1 MKKNVFAVILALVAA
16 SMYAISVPVSKILLD
31 DIDPIIIS
39 ALLYL
44 GAGLGTGII
53 FLITYKKKEKGS
65 EPFYKSDIPYII
77 GMIVFDIIAP
87 ICFMYGLSKFEAS
100 GASLLNNF
108 EIVASSIIAMIL
120 FKEVISKKMWVA
132 ITLIVISSFILS
144 FEDIL
149 SFKFSWGAILVLIAT
164 ICWGFENNCTRKLS
178 NKNRYKLVMI
188 DGLGAGIGC
197 LVVSLLT
204 NEKMP
209 SWPLIL
215 AALLLGFISYGLSIV
230 IYITAQNKIGVSK
243 TSAYYSINPFIA
255 TFLSFLLIP
264 GSTLGLTYFIGL
276 IVMIAGTILV
286 IIDTLKTPTN
296 ENKNSS

>member
-1 MKKNVFAVILALVAA
+1 
-16 SMYAISVPVSKILLD
+16 
-31 DIDPIIIS
+31 
-39 ALLYL
+39 
-44 GAGLGTGII
+44 
-53 FLITYKKKEKGS
+53 
-65 EPFYKSDIPYII
+65 
-77 GMIVFDIIAP
+77 
-87 ICFMYGLSKFEAS
+87 
-100 GASLLNNF
+100 
-108 EIVASSIIAMIL
+108 
-120 FKEVISKKMWVA
+120 
-132 ITLIVISSFILS
+132 
-144 FEDIL
+144 
-149 SFKFSWGAILVLIAT
+149 
-164 ICWGFENNCTRKLS
+164 
-178 NKNRYKLVMI
+178 MI

-264 GSTLGLTYFIGL
+264 GSTLGPTYFIGL

-296 ENKNSS
+296 ENKKSS